1 MLRRILATVAT
12 ALLVLIAVPTAAF
25 AQPDLLGSIL
35 GLLRPQPA
43 PAAAAPGPQP
53 LPAVQTDPAPAVPA
67 ASGSGRRIV
76 YSLPQ
81 QRIWLVE
88 ADGTVAKSHLVSG
101 RPSYP
106 HPGTYGVYS
115 RSRHSRSGSV
125 TFEYMVRFARAS
137 NGLAI
142 GFHAIPVRPDGT
154 PIQTEEQLGQAVG
167 RGCVRQAPADAAFV
181 WDWAPIGTPVVV
193 VG

>member
-1 MLRRILATVAT
+1 MLRRMLATVAT
-12 ALLVLIAVPTAAF
+12 ALLVTMATPTAAF

-35 GLLRPQPA
+35 GLLHPQPA
-43 PAAAAPGPQP
+43 PAATGAEPQAPPV
-53 LPAVQTDPAPAVPA
+53 AEVDPAPAVPA

-76 YSLPQ
+76 YSLHE

-88 ADGTVAKSHLVSG
+88 ADGSVAKSHLVSG

-106 HPGTYGVYS
+106 SPGTYSVYS

-125 TFEYMVRFARAS
+125 TFEHMVRFARAS

-142 GFHAIPVRPDGT
+142 GFHSIPVRPSGT
-154 PIQTEEQLGQAVG
+154 PIQTEQQLGQAIG
-167 RGCVRQAPADAAFV
+167 RGCVRQAPSDAAFV
-181 WDWAPIGTPVVV
+181 WDWAPIGTSVAV